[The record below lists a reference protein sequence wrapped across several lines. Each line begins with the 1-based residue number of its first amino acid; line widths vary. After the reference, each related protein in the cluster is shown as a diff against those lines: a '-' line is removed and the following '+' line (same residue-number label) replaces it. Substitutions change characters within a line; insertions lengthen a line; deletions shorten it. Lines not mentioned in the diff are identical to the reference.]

1 MLHDKDIRE
10 PLFDYLDETFGKTRV
25 MEEKMMG
32 RSRADVIMVIED
44 AVVGIEIK
52 SDADTYTRL
61 KSLRAGK
68 VNLKDSYCQVKDG
81 EIFLIGVHISPYENG
96 NRFNLDPMRMRKLLM
111 HKKEIIRLFSK
122 TKEDGLT
129 LVPTKCYFKDSKVKF
144 EIGLARGKKN
154 FDKRDTEAAKQA
166 KRDIER
172 AVKNRNNL

>member
-1 MLHDKDIRE
+1 MPIQKGIKIIAENRKAFHDYFI
-10 PLFDYLDETFGKTRV
+10 DERFECGVALSGTEV
-25 MEEKMMG
+25 
-32 RSRADVIMVIED
+32 
-44 AVVGIEIK
+44 
-52 SDADTYTRL
+52 

-96 NRFNLDPMRMRKLLM
+96 NRFNLDPMRNRKLLM
-111 HKKEIIRLFSK
+111 HKREIIRLYSK

-154 FDKRDTEAAKQA
+154 YDKRDTEAEKQA

-172 AVKNRNNL
+172 AVKNRNNQ

>member
-1 MLHDKDIRE
+1 MAIQKGIKIIAENRKAFHDYFI
-10 PLFDYLDETFGKTRV
+10 DERFECGVALSGTEV
-25 MEEKMMG
+25 
-32 RSRADVIMVIED
+32 
-44 AVVGIEIK
+44 
-52 SDADTYTRL
+52 

-81 EIFLIGVHISPYENG
+81 EIFLIGVHISPYEKG
-96 NRFNLDPMRMRKLLM
+96 NKFNLDPMRTRKLLM
-111 HKKEIIRLFSK
+111 HKKEIIRLYSK

>member
-1 MLHDKDIRE
+1 MPIQKGIKIIAENRKAFHDYFI
-10 PLFDYLDETFGKTRV
+10 DERFECGVALSGTEV
-25 MEEKMMG
+25 
-32 RSRADVIMVIED
+32 
-44 AVVGIEIK
+44 
-52 SDADTYTRL
+52 

-111 HKKEIIRLFSK
+111 HKKEIIRLYSK

-154 FDKRDTEAAKQA
+154 YDKRDVEASKQA
-166 KRDIER
+166 KREIDR
-172 AVKNRNNL
+172 AIKNNNRDRR

>member
-1 MLHDKDIRE
+1 MPIQKGIKIIAENRKAFHDYFI
-10 PLFDYLDETFGKTRV
+10 DERFECGVALSGTEV
-25 MEEKMMG
+25 
-32 RSRADVIMVIED
+32 
-44 AVVGIEIK
+44 
-52 SDADTYTRL
+52 

-68 VNLKDSYCQVKDG
+68 VNLKDSYCQIKDG

-111 HKKEIIRLFSK
+111 HKKEIIRLYSK

>member
-1 MLHDKDIRE
+1 MPIQKGIKIIAENRKAFHDYFI
-10 PLFDYLDETFGKTRV
+10 DERYECGVALSGTEV
-25 MEEKMMG
+25 
-32 RSRADVIMVIED
+32 
-44 AVVGIEIK
+44 
-52 SDADTYTRL
+52 

-96 NRFNLDPMRMRKLLM
+96 NRFNLDPDRSRKLLM
-111 HKKEIIRLFSK
+111 HKKEIIRLYSK

-154 FDKRDTEAAKQA
+154 YDKRDTEAAKQA

-172 AVKNRNNL
+172 AVKNRNNS

>member
-1 MLHDKDIRE
+1 MPIQK
-10 PLFDYLDETFGKTRV
+10 
-25 MEEKMMG
+25 
-32 RSRADVIMVIED
+32 
-44 AVVGIEIK
+44 EIK
-52 SDADTYTRL
+52 IIAENRKAFHDYFIDERFECGVALSGTEV

-81 EIFLIGVHISPYENG
+81 EIFVIGVHISPYENG
-96 NRFNLDPMRMRKLLM
+96 NRFNLDPMRTRKLLM
-111 HKKEIIRLFSK
+111 HKREIIRLYSK